1 MISILKREFWDS
13 FKSIRS
19 IFIFLFFTFISYKSA
34 EFWRNNPSLVKSIL
48 HGEKSQSIYTSVIIL
63 LILLFGFLL
72 AFAISH
78 DTMSGEMEL
87 KTIRLL
93 VTKTS
98 KFNIVAGKML
108 GSFLFWVVTLSISFV
123 IISCYA
129 GSFLV
134 KDYFRLI
141 ALLLYIVCFVLF
153 ISSLIPKA
161 KVTMF
166 IGIFLGILLP
176 VLNLFSMVFNKWY
189 LLPFKYLLPF
199 YYLNQSFGYIFIVI
213 ALALF
218 LFASTVLAIYRRDF

>member
-1 MISILKREFWDS
+1 MVSILKREFWDS

-19 IFIFLFFTFISYKSA
+19 ILILIFFTFISYKSA
-34 EFWRNNPSLVKSIL
+34 KFWDNNPQLVKSVL
-48 HGEKSQSIYTSVIIL
+48 SGEKGESIYTSVIIL

-78 DTMSGEMEL
+78 DTMSSEMEL

-108 GSFLFWVVTLSISFV
+108 GSFLFWVLTLSISFV
-123 IISCYA
+123 IISCFA
-129 GSFLV
+129 GAFFFQDYLRLV
-134 KDYFRLI
+134 

-153 ISSLIPKA
+153 VSSLIPRA

-176 VLNLFSMVFNKWY
+176 VLNLFSIALNKWY
-189 LLPFKYLLPF
+189 LIPFKFLLPF
-199 YYLNQSFGYIFIVI
+199 YYLVHSIGYIFIVI
-213 ALALF
+213 ALAIT
-218 LFASTVLAIYRRDF
+218 LFAATVLVTYRKDF